1 MYRKYWKTNVM
12 CSSTY
17 MNSLKKWA
25 ASLLRKKTKKHIK
38 KHRNHRE
45 NKGMCV
51 NSHFVIV
58 ILVHV
63 QSFKKIK
70 RSLFITLHS
79 IVCTEVQRA
88 ERWNVKNID
97 ENKNLAYSDSAQNPW
112 KK

>member
-1 MYRKYWKTNVM
+1 LKVESLRCPKCEKLDQPLLRRAQMYRKYWKTNVM

-58 ILVHV
+58 ILVHACAV
-63 QSFKKIK
+63 FLKNKKI
-70 RSLFITLHS
+70 SLYYPTLNC
-79 IVCTEVQRA
+79 VCRGS
-88 ERWNVKNID
+88 K
-97 ENKNLAYSDSAQNPW
+97 S
-112 KK
+112 